1 MKQIAKILTLSAVA
15 LTLGACST
23 GLDRS
28 RSLGNPQ
35 VSGHVLAQQVCSIC
49 HGDVGNNVNGNSVNP
64 TFPIL
69 AGQQAV
75 YLEAEMQEFHEHTRK
90 DKAAQDMMWGIARD
104 FTPAQIKQ
112 LAEFYSHQTPL
123 PNPAAA
129 TADPAMVAAGQK
141 IFNEGNLE
149 KAVPPCMACHGAN
162 AEGNGPIPRLAGQ
175 HADYLYKQLMAF
187 NDDAMRGEEHEKN
200 HSAGS
205 EEDLERPHG
214 VAMEGIAHGLDDA
227 QKHEVALYLQSLK

>member
-1 MKQIAKILTLSAVA
+1 MKQITKILTLSAVA

-23 GLDRS
+23 NLDRS

-35 VSGHVLAQQVCSIC
+35 VTGHTLAQQVCSIC
-49 HGDVGNNVNGNSVNP
+49 HGDVGSNVNGNSVNP

-75 YLEAEMQEFHEHTRK
+75 YLEAEMQEFHEHTRR

-104 FTPAQIKQ
+104 FTPEQIKQ
-112 LAEFYSHQTPL
+112 LAEYFSKQTPM

-129 TADPAMVAAGQK
+129 DADPTMVAAGQK
-141 IFNEGNLE
+141 IFTEGNLE
-149 KAVPPCMACHGAN
+149 KAVPPCAACHGAN

-175 HADYLYKQLMAF
+175 HADYLYKQLMVF
-187 NDDAMRGEEHEKN
+187 NDDAQSEEEHEKN
-200 HSAGS
+200 PAVK
-205 EEDLERPHG
+205 EDLERPHG
-214 VAMEGIAHGLDDA
+214 VAMEGIAHGLSDQ
-227 QKHEVALYLQSLK
+227 QKHDVALYLQSLK